1 MTEPHDPTRPSG
13 DPQPGEEAP
22 RSADP
27 DISEAARTP
36 ESAGDAGA
44 APFTGPGA
52 EYSQPS
58 AYGQPTPTTPYGAP
72 DPTSPQDQPQA
83 QGPTQPQAYGQPN
96 YGQQP
101 YEPQAAY
108 GQPGFGQP
116 GFGQPGFGQP
126 GFGQPGFGQPTYGE
140 QSSSQPGYG
149 PQNQGPQNQG
159 PQNQGPQN
167 QGQHYPGQPTY
178 GQPPAYGAPDPQA
191 QTGQYGA
198 APQGAYGQQSAY
210 APTGPQ
216 QQYGG
221 QQYGGQ
227 QYGGQQYGGQQYGG
241 QPAGGQPPHG
251 GQFGGGDQFSAMAA
265 PSGRKG
271 LRTVLLIG
279 GGLAVLI
286 AAILLITAFVVP
298 GWAPKT
304 ISQSAVQ
311 DGVKKVLT
319 EDYQATEVSDVQ
331 CPSGQR
337 VEQGQ
342 SFSCTAT
349 VGGQQQTVTVTFLDD
364 DGKYEVSRP
373 TS

>member
-13 DPQPGEEAP
+13 DPQPGEQTP
-22 RSADP
+22 RPTDP
-27 DISEAARTP
+27 GGSEAARAA
-36 ESAGDAGA
+36 ENASNA
-44 APFTGPGA
+44 APSNGPGA
-52 EYSQPS
+52 EYSQPQ

-72 DPTSPQDQPQA
+72 GQSASQDQPQS
-83 QGPTQPQAYGQPN
+83 QGPAQPQAYGPTG
-96 YGQQP
+96 YGQQT
-101 YEPQAAY
+101 YDQQAAFGQQTY
-108 GQPGFGQP
+108 GQPGYGQQAY
-116 GFGQPGFGQP
+116 GQQAYGQQNP
-126 GFGQPGFGQPTYGE
+126 
-140 QSSSQPGYG
+140 G
-149 PQNQGPQNQG
+149 PQDPA
-159 PQNQGPQN
+159 
-167 QGQHYPGQPTY
+167 QPAY
-178 GQPPAYGAPDPQA
+178 GQQGAYGAPDPQA
-191 QTGQYGA
+191 QAGQYGA
-198 APQGAYGQQSAY
+198 PAPQGVYGQQSAY

-216 QQYGG
+216 DQYGG

-227 QYGGQQYGGQQYGG
+227 QYTGQQYAGQQF
-241 QPAGGQPPHG
+241 GGQPPYG

-265 PSGRKG
+265 PSGKKG
-271 LRTVLLIG
+271 LRTLLLIG
-279 GGLAVLI
+279 GGVAVLI
-286 AAILLITAFVVP
+286 AAILLITAFIAP